1 MTNQSFSL
9 HPDLLSDRHCLVAS
23 TNAARAGLST
33 LPLLHTKLRDLDQLL
48 VVDPMVPHV
57 NRHPRSET
65 PDWVVVRLQKGALVH
80 GSRVGYMIGPK
91 RPRPGAITMKYPKRS
106 QYKYAKSRYRVRNWA
121 EYEAGLQMR
130 GDLTVWLS
138 DAALDAWRA
147 TPSGKPGGQRRYA
160 DIAIEAALTV
170 RMVFHLPLRHTEGF
184 LRSLAQLLELDLP
197 IPDHTTMSRRLQEL
211 DEIQFR
217 KLATDRPIH
226 LLIDSTGLRIH
237 VGHLRKPPKNRAWR
251 KMHLAVD
258 ADTGKIVASDLTGRR
273 TGDCKRV
280 PILIEQIDNRVASV
294 SADGA
299 YDAEVVYE
307 AARAGGGGRAVRVLI
322 PPGRDAQLNPGPSS
336 ALKERNRNILS
347 VRELGRR
354 TWHTRSGYSRR
365 SLVENTM
372 YRYKTIIGR
381 SMRSRTFDGQR
392 VEVQLARKILNTMTL
407 MGMPDSYR
415 VA

>member
-1 MTNQSFSL
+1 
-9 HPDLLSDRHCLVAS
+9 
-23 TNAARAGLST
+23 
-33 LPLLHTKLRDLDQLL
+33 
-48 VVDPMVPHV
+48 
-57 NRHPRSET
+57 
-65 PDWVVVRLQKGALVH
+65 
-80 GSRVGYMIGPK
+80 
-91 RPRPGAITMKYPKRS
+91 MKYPKRS
-106 QYKYAKSRYRVRNWA
+106 QYKYVKSRYRIRNWP
-121 EYEAGLQMR
+121 EYEAGLRRR

-138 DAALDAWRA
+138 DNALDAWRA
-147 TPSGKPGGQRRYA
+147 APSGKPGGQRTYA
-160 DIAIEAALTV
+160 DIAIETALTI
-170 RMVFHLPLRHTEGF
+170 RMIFHLPLRQTEGF

-258 ADTGKIVASDLTGRR
+258 ADTGEILASELSGRR
-273 TGDCKRV
+273 TADCARV

-299 YDAEVVYE
+299 YDAVVVYE
-307 AARAGGGGRAVRVLI
+307 AAQMKGEGRAVRVLI
-322 PPGRDAQLNPGPSS
+322 PPGRDAQLAPRPSA
-336 ALKERNRNILS
+336 ALEERNRNILS
-347 VRELGRR
+347 IRELGRR
-354 TWHTRSGYSRR
+354 NWHTRSGYSRR

-381 SMRSRTFDGQR
+381 RMRSRTFDGQR
-392 VEVQLARKILNTMTL
+392 VEVQLARETLNTMTL
-407 MGMPDSYR
+407 MGMPESYR